1 MQVTALV
8 LELAPAGELF
18 DFIMH
23 TGRLHEDVARTYFA
37 QVTVTL
43 YCMTSSIYH

>member
-23 TGRLHEDVARTYFA
+23 TYRLEEDVARTYFA
-37 QVTVTL
+37 QVTL
-43 YCMTSSIYH
+43 